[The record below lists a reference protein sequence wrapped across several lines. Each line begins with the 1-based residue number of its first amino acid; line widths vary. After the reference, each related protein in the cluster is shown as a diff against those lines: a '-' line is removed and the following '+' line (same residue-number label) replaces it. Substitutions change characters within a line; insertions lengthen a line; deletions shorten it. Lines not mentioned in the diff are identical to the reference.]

1 MKKNSLI
8 SLIFLTSFFILA
20 LNYSLFISYKDQAL
34 LLSDLNSNKFEYRE
48 IALKTNYKFPNLSVT
63 SMNLVHLVARY
74 FISSRE
80 YDKAIDLINNAP
92 EYDPLGFGDVLKTQ
106 AYFSLNLK
114 DSAYKYS
121 KIALEK
127 LPLNPNHLLWELKSL
142 ALNQDLQG
150 IRDSYLKTENQS
162 KFFQNAYFYLSTAY
176 NYKEFYGEKLVNDA
190 KRALNYYK
198 DEKDQRL
205 KIICHYIIFGKENVE
220 DGMNFLKMG
229 NNLFRE
235 RNLDQAEEFY
245 LKSIDKYPIIFESY
259 ENLIITCYNNRKFKN
274 VINYFKMLPDSL
286 NPKKGKIEFILSD
299 SYFKEGIDS
308 LGCKYLF
315 KSNKY
320 GYISDESL
328 KNFNCYK

>member
-1 MKKNSLI
+1 
-8 SLIFLTSFFILA
+8 
-20 LNYSLFISYKDQAL
+20 
-34 LLSDLNSNKFEYRE
+34 
-48 IALKTNYKFPNLSVT
+48 
-63 SMNLVHLVARY
+63 
-74 FISSRE
+74 
-80 YDKAIDLINNAP
+80 
-92 EYDPLGFGDVLKTQ
+92 
-106 AYFSLNLK
+106 
-114 DSAYKYS
+114 
-121 KIALEK
+121 
-127 LPLNPNHLLWELKSL
+127 
-142 ALNQDLQG
+142 
-150 IRDSYLKTENQS
+150 
-162 KFFQNAYFYLSTAY
+162 
-176 NYKEFYGEKLVNDA
+176 
-190 KRALNYYK
+190 
-198 DEKDQRL
+198 
-205 KIICHYIIFGKENVE
+205 
-220 DGMNFLKMG
+220 MNFLKMG